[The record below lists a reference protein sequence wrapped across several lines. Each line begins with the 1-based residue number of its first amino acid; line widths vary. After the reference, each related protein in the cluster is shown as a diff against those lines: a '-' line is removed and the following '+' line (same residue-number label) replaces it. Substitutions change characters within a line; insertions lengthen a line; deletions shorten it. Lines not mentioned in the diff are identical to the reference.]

1 MRKAPLLAGLAS
13 IATALTLTLAL
24 TVPALGQALKG
35 HNAKSPVDVEADRIE
50 VQDRADRA
58 VFSGNVVVRQ
68 SDLTITAGRLTVAY
82 ARAGG
87 SGSVDIDR
95 LDASGGVFI
104 RSPGETARGEF
115 AVYDL
120 NRRLITVVG
129 GVELN
134 QGTNRISGGRL
145 VIDLNSGRAV
155 VDGRT
160 AGGDGTSSGRVTGRF
175 TVAKARN

>member
-1 MRKAPLLAGLAS
+1 MRKALLLSGLA
-13 IATALTLTLAL
+13 IAIA
-24 TVPALGQALKG
+24 VPALGQALKG

-68 SDLTITAGRLTVAY
+68 ADLTMSAARLTVAY
-82 ARAGG
+82 ARSGG
-87 SGSVDIDR
+87 GVDIDR

-104 RSPGETARGEF
+104 KSPSETARGNF

-120 NRRLITVVG
+120 NRRIITVVG

-134 QGTNRISGGRL
+134 QGSNRISGGRL

-155 VDGRT
+155 VDGKS
-160 AGGDGTSSGRVTGRF
+160 AGGEGTSSGRVTGRF
-175 TVAKARN
+175 TVAKGN

>member
-1 MRKAPLLAGLAS
+1 MRKAPLLAGLA
-13 IATALTLTLAL
+13 IALA
-24 TVPALGQALKG
+24 VPALGQALKG

-68 SDLTITAGRLTVAY
+68 AGLTMTAGRLTVAY

-87 SGSVDIDR
+87 GVDIDR

-104 RSPGETARGEF
+104 KSASETARGNF

-120 NRRLITVVG
+120 NRRLITVIG

-134 QGTNRISGGRL
+134 QGSNRISGGRL

-155 VDGRT
+155 VDGKS
-160 AGGDGTSSGRVTGRF
+160 AGENGAASGRVSGRF
-175 TVAKARN
+175 TVAKSN

>member
-1 MRKAPLLAGLAS
+1 MRKAPLLAGIALA
-13 IATALTLTLAL
+13 IA
-24 TVPALGQALKG
+24 VPALGQALKG
-35 HNAKSPVDVEADRIE
+35 HNAKAPVDVEADRIE

-68 SDLTITAGRLTVAY
+68 ADLTMTAGRLTVAY

-87 SGSVDIDR
+87 GVDIDR
-95 LDASGGVFI
+95 LDASGGVYI
-104 RSPGETARGEF
+104 KSPSETARGNF
-115 AVYDL
+115 AIYDL

-134 QGTNRISGGRL
+134 QGSNRISGGRL

-155 VDGRT
+155 VDGKS
-160 AGGDGTSSGRVTGRF
+160 AGGDGNSGGRVTGRF
-175 TVAKARN
+175 TVAKGRN